1 MNGPN
6 WLDRSREASDLLSR
20 GRTDDAILIF
30 QEVARA
36 NPRVPDAHNNLAV
49 SLKTAGRLKEAVV
62 SYRRALKLKPRLDV
76 ARLNLARVLRS
87 LGQHDQALTAFA
99 NALRN
104 TPDSEELHFEIRI
117 TFLNMQFDRPSSA
130 AREILL
136 SFFQNTAKDLQPF
149 ADPTT
154 RLLLS
159 NRRFQ
164 ELVAAAEKA
173 YPDGEPGRLLAPREL
188 ADPLLIAVL
197 TWTIVP
203 FPQIEAWITLAR
215 RQLLN
220 RVQRGERIVTSST
233 LLWAMAAQ
241 CQATELA
248 QYVTPTE
255 RHAAFQLVR
264 TLGEDDVDKIAI
276 AGMFLPLAT
285 VPAAR
290 DLARKIAL
298 EPGDRS
304 PMHNVLLRTI
314 INRDA
319 EREIETGIQSL
330 TSIEEETSLAVREHY
345 EANPTQDGC
354 PWIGKSHRFP

>member
-1 MNGPN
+1 MPATSSFPKAPEGMNGPN

-164 ELVAAAEKA
+164 EL
-173 YPDGEPGRLLAPREL
+173 
-188 ADPLLIAVL
+188 
-197 TWTIVP
+197 
-203 FPQIEAWITLAR
+203 
-215 RQLLN
+215 
-220 RVQRGERIVTSST
+220 
-233 LLWAMAAQ
+233 
-241 CQATELA
+241 
-248 QYVTPTE
+248 
-255 RHAAFQLVR
+255 
-264 TLGEDDVDKIAI
+264 
-276 AGMFLPLAT
+276 
-285 VPAAR
+285 
-290 DLARKIAL
+290 
-298 EPGDRS
+298 
-304 PMHNVLLRTI
+304 
-314 INRDA
+314 
-319 EREIETGIQSL
+319 
-330 TSIEEETSLAVREHY
+330 
-345 EANPTQDGC
+345 
-354 PWIGKSHRFP
+354 